1 MQKFVFLLVLSS
13 MVALAA
19 PSAFE
24 EYRSRMLTGQVETI
38 DAPPAVI
45 DAAVEAPPS
54 GRLAL
59 LRADPSGHFRADA
72 RMNGRPVPVLVDTG
86 ATYVA
91 LDQTTARQLGIVPG
105 MADYRHRVQTANGET
120 RAALASIARLQLG
133 PIELRDVEALVTQD
147 GTLPVTL
154 LGMSFLSR
162 LSKFEI
168 EDGRLTLSQ

>member
-1 MQKFVFLLVLSS
+1 MQKFMLVLVLSS
-13 MVALAA
+13 MVALAD

-24 EYRSRMLTGQVETI
+24 EYRARMLTGQVETL
-38 DAPPAVI
+38 DPPPQVI

-59 LRADPSGHFRADA
+59 LRADASGHFRADA
-72 RMNGRPVPVLVDTG
+72 RMNGRNVPVLVDTG

-91 LDQTTARQLGIVPG
+91 IDQTTARQLGIVPAR
-105 MADYRHRVQTANGET
+105 ADYRHRVQTANGET
-120 RAALASIARLQLG
+120 RAALARIDRLQLG
-133 PIELRDVEALVTQD
+133 PIELRNVEAQVTRD

-154 LGMSFLSR
+154 LGMSFLNR

-168 EDGRLTLSQ
+168 DGDRLTLSQ

>member
-1 MQKFVFLLVLSS
+1 MQKFVIVLVLSS

-24 EYRSRMLTGQVETI
+24 EYRARMLTGQVETI
-38 DAPPAVI
+38 DAPPKII
-45 DAAVEAPPS
+45 DAAVETRPS
-54 GRLAL
+54 GRVAL
-59 LRADPSGHFRADA
+59 LRADRSGHFRADA

-86 ATYVA
+86 ATFVA
-91 LDQTTARQLGIVPG
+91 IDEATARQLGIVP
-105 MADYRHRVQTANGET
+105 ARTDYRHTVQTANGET
-120 RAALASIARLQLG
+120 RAALARIDRLQLG
-133 PIELRDVEALVTQD
+133 PIELRDVEALVTRD

-168 EDGRLTLSQ
+168 ADGRLTLSQ